1 VQGLSPAV
9 SGRPENLRYIC
20 KGLNMINALELTAID
35 VHVHLEHTGEAVA
48 ADTAATQYFGAG
60 ADRDW
65 NALADYYRSR
75 KIGCVVFTVDEKM
88 TGRPQVSNDAVAEF
102 AASHADIAIAFASLD
117 PNRGAE
123 AVREAR
129 RLVAGGVIR
138 GLKLH
143 PPLQQFFP
151 NDRIAY
157 PLYEVFAEARLPVLF
172 HTGHSGIGTGMRGG
186 GGIRL
191 KYGHPM
197 PIDDVAVDFPDMPI
211 IMAHPSFPWQDEAIS
226 ICLHKSQVYIDLSGW
241 SPKYF
246 SPTLI
251 QYANTLLKT
260 KVLFG
265 SDYPL
270 LTPGRWL
277 ADFEKIGIKEEV
289 RPLILKENAMRL
301 FGLGAVNARS

>member
-1 VQGLSPAV
+1 MTTTFDPSA
-9 SGRPENLRYIC
+9 
-20 KGLNMINALELTAID
+20 LTAID
-35 VHVHLEHTGEAVA
+35 VHVHLEHQGEATA
-48 ADTAATQYFGAG
+48 ADAAAKQYFGAG
-60 ADRDW
+60 AQADW
-65 NALADYYRSR
+65 NVLADYYRSR
-75 KIGCVVFTVDEKM
+75 KIGCVVFTVDEKI

-102 AASHADIAIAFASLD
+102 AAGNADIAMAFASLD
-117 PNRGAE
+117 PNRGAD

-129 RLVAGGVIR
+129 RLVASGSVR

-197 PIDDVAVDFPDMPI
+197 AIDDVAVDFPDMPI

-226 ICLHKSQVYIDLSGW
+226 ICLHKAQVYIDLSGW

-270 LTPGRWL
+270 LTPDRWL
-277 ADFEKIGIKEEV
+277 ADFEKIGIRDEV
-289 RPLILKENAMRL
+289 RPLILKENAIRL
-301 FGLGAVNARS
+301 FGLGAVSPG